1 MINKRK
7 TVHDAPSEADVIVKL
22 NNAFSYTGL
31 LNEDCRADG
40 RLTETIFNITDGL
53 VLIQNMLIA
62 DGFRQENDLEPLFD
76 KSQRYNL
83 MKMMLGVLSLV
94 NDHCYSEIERSN
106 EIDNLIK
113 KERGQA

>member
-7 TVHDAPSEADVIVKL
+7 TVQDSSHEADVIAKL
-22 NNAFSYTGL
+22 NSNFSYTGL

-53 VLIQNMLIA
+53 VLVQNMLIA
-62 DGFRQENDLEPLFD
+62 DEFRQQDDLEPLFD
-76 KSQRYNL
+76 KYQRYNL
-83 MKMMLGVLSLV
+83 MKMMLGCLSLI
-94 NDHCYSEIERSN
+94 NDHCYSEIQGIN
-106 EIDNLIK
+106 ELDNFK